1 VAFVDLGGS
10 ERQQDAPLAERQPK
24 CSTSR
29 RRSYLFS
36 FSPDI
41 PSSSANPTRGPSLV
55 GMSPFGA
62 NLKGVAARIDPSDS
76 CAARPLS
83 GSRQGPGV
91 GIRAMN
97 GWRELL
103 TRGTARERDEVARRP
118 RLSAP
123 QRSRATRLTLRHA
136 PRALARRRGS
146 VRPRREAASRRD
158 VRACPAFAAQP
169 PVGRRRPSRAS
180 RSGRGGGGV
189 AVAERLGAVSEL
201 VRPRVERV
209 LAEEQ
214 VNLASGQG
222 HERAGN
228 PARSE
233 ALSDSR
239 PDPEPRSPAFETSL
253 G

>member
-1 VAFVDLGGS
+1 MAFVDLGGS

-103 TRGTARERDEVARRP
+103 TRERPGNGTKSLGARDDQLRNGLAQLDLLFGTLRA
-118 RLSAP
+118 
-123 QRSRATRLTLRHA
+123 RSRAVEGAYVRAVRRLLDEMFVLVRRS
-136 PRALARRRGS
+136 PR
-146 VRPRREAASRRD
+146 SRRL
-158 VRACPAFAAQP
+158 
-169 PVGRRRPSRAS
+169 
-180 RSGRGGGGV
+180 GV
-189 AVAERLGAVSEL
+189 AVPVAPVAQEEEEVEL
-201 VRPRVERV
+201 PWR
-209 LAEEQ
+209 
-214 VNLASGQG
+214 NAS
-222 HERAGN
+222 
-228 PARSE
+228 AR
-233 ALSDSR
+233 
-239 PDPEPRSPAFETSL
+239 
-253 G
+253 